1 MGDDPEAAGMPN
13 PSVERRASTSSP
25 LPLPKPTRTMESQ
38 QDSADTGA
46 RGSDESPKRLG
57 VLDTLA
63 QQQQQESKRAK
74 TMGPI
79 WLQE

>member
-1 MGDDPEAAGMPN
+1 M
-13 PSVERRASTSSP
+13 
-25 LPLPKPTRTMESQ
+25 PLPKLTRTGDP

-46 RGSDESPKRLG
+46 RGSDESPKRRG

-74 TMGPI
+74 TSGPI
-79 WLQE
+79 WLQEVPGGDGQC